1 MAVILLVQ
9 KGFKS
14 DVTMAVILLVQKGF
28 KSDVTMAVAEC
39 LYSRL
44 NDVSGLRGEVLLDDR
59 IQLTIGRRLT
69 QAKSTG
75 MPHVVALG
83 KKV

>member
-1 MAVILLVQ
+1 MEISTYKYSDEMTDVTLLFQ

-14 DVTMAVILLVQKGF
+14 DVTMA
-28 KSDVTMAVAEC
+28 MAEC

-44 NDVSGLRGEVLLDDR
+44 NDVSCLRGEVLLDDR

-75 MPHVVALG
+75 LPHVVALG